1 MKTKAAVLTSTKQVD
16 ILDLEI
22 PKLSDEQVLVKIAY
36 SGLCRTQLMEINGL
50 KGPDKYIPHCLGHEA
65 SGYIVETWAKITKIK
80 TGDPVV
86 LSWMKGSGLEGGAS
100 SYKYLNQKVNAG
112 SITTFMNYAVISEN
126 RIFPIPRQTNM
137 INACL
142 LGCVIPTAYGAVI
155 NTAGVKQGSNVAVW
169 GCGGIGLMI
178 IQALKFLGCKN
189 IFAIDL
195 FENKLSLASKL
206 GATQTINGST
216 ANSLEEILKSVPNGI
231 DYSFESSGSTSVMPD
246 ALSATKKQGGK
257 LIIIGNT
264 DYRESFNL
272 QISLLNDGRQ
282 ILGSWGGDNK
292 PDHHFPRYIKWLGD
306 GEINVNE
313 LNSMLYQLEDINLAI
328 ENMET
333 GKAVRPIFYMPNE

>member
-1 MKTKAAVLTSTKQVD
+1 MKTRAAVLISPKHVD

-22 PKLSDEQVLVKIAY
+22 PKLSPEQVLVKIAY

-50 KGPDKYIPHCLGHEA
+50 KGPDKYIPHCLGHEG
-65 SGYIVETWAKITKIK
+65 SGYVVETGSKITKVK
-80 TGDPVV
+80 AGDPVV
-86 LSWMKGSGLEGGAS
+86 LSWIKGSGLDGGAS
-100 SYKYLNQKVNAG
+100 YYKYLNQKVNAG

-155 NTAGVKQGSNVAVW
+155 NTAGVKKGSNVAVW

-195 FENKLSLASKL
+195 FENKLSLAKKL
-206 GATQTINGST
+206 GATQAVNGST
-216 ANSLEEILKSVPNGI
+216 VNSLEEILKSIPNGI
-231 DYSFESSGSTSVMPD
+231 DYSFECSGSTSVMSD

-257 LIIIGNT
+257 LVIIGNT

-292 PDHHFPRYIKWLGD
+292 PEYHFPKYIKWLDD

-313 LNSMLYQLEDINLAI
+313 INSMLYRLEDINLAI